1 MNRIFS
7 LRRDDERDTPADG
20 PAQRRGAP
28 FSDASESHLLFNRI
42 YRTSLYSPGVM
53 PVRRRKYFEKNE
65 GLAKCISSA
74 ICAAGLSVW
83 RSSIFIRV

>member
-1 MNRIFS
+1 MTIFAIF
-7 LRRDDERDTPADG
+7 DTNANVLVENFVVFQLID
-20 PAQRRGAP
+20 
-28 FSDASESHLLFNRI
+28 
-42 YRTSLYSPGVM
+42 LYSPGVM

-83 RSSIFIRV
+83 RSSILMRVMRARSIQSLAVTLLVCR